1 MRQKHTDMIVIAKED
16 YDALAK
22 SLARAHLINLKYQ
35 ANCKCNIDL
44 EDVK

>member
-1 MRQKHTDMIVIAKED
+1 MRQKNIDMIVIEKKE

-22 SLARAHLINLKYQ
+22 ELARAHLINLKYQ
-35 ANCKCNIDL
+35 ANCTCNIDL